1 MQYIQIPSTGSKITD
16 RVGPVWPETTEDTA
30 KWGPSLASFLLLKA
44 IGAAARSADAAANVA
59 DKCAAAG
66 FVPIDL
72 SARLAVVPEV
82 TEDAAAE

>member
-30 KWGPSLASFLLLKA
+30 KWGPSLASFLLEA

-82 TEDAAAE
+82 PEDAAAE